1 MNGANLV
8 PNACDSWPRDPHFLR
23 QIPVQESIRFHRKVT
38 EKKTDWKQD
47 VVICGNQVSGSI
59 LSFFMNVSNLRKS
72 SKKYVFS
79 ILFPCL
85 LLTSIFVLVT
95 IWYMCIIQN
104 FLSFCIIIQHLWQF
118 DGEHVFVF
126 LLEYPSF
133 GHVYEQHML
142 CTL

>member
-8 PNACDSWPRDPHFLR
+8 PNACDSWPRDPHFLP

-47 VVICGNQVSGSI
+47 VVICGNQVSSSI
-59 LSFFMNVSNLRKS
+59 FSFFHECFQPQEVI
-72 SKKYVFS
+72 KKICFS

-85 LLTSIFVLVT
+85 LLTSIFVLVP

-126 LLEYPSF
+126 LLEYHSF